1 MKTLKELLDLV
12 AAGDT
17 NDLTAENRS
26 LLLAHFEARREAA
39 GDSPTAEDADLLD
52 QILDAV
58 EAINTQLS
66 NDESAAAESDESA
79 DGGEQDSSTETND
92 SDEQDSD
99 EGDEPAGEP
108 PSRRS
113 RRASS
118 GRSTTGRTTRRE
130 SRSRSSSSRRAE
142 PWPTLAASSGSPSW
156 AMPRG

>member
-52 QILDAV
+52 EILDAV

-79 DGGEQDSSTETND
+79 EQDSSTETND

-99 EGDEPAGEP
+99 EGD
-108 PSRRS
+108 
-113 RRASS
+113 
-118 GRSTTGRTTRRE
+118 
-130 SRSRSSSSRRAE
+130 
-142 PWPTLAASSGSPSW
+142 
-156 AMPRG
+156 

>member
-66 NDESAAAESDESA
+66 NDESAAAEGDESA
-79 DGGEQDSSTETND
+79 DGGEQDSSTETDD

-99 EGDEPAGEP
+99 EGDEPAGEENIGGMP
-108 PSRRS
+108 DRRL
-113 RRASS
+113 A
-118 GRSTTGRTTRRE
+118 GR
-130 SRSRSSSSRRAE
+130 
-142 PWPTLAASSGSPSW
+142 LDL
-156 AMPRG
+156 RG